1 MNERYRSLFPVYKL
15 FFNTKYIVKR
25 TRSAEEQ
32 ANQVDTKHGRDRGKP
47 SSVGASGMYWDIKTI
62 TQIYRIFTNH

>member
-1 MNERYRSLFPVYKL
+1 M
-15 FFNTKYIVKR
+15 

-32 ANQVDTKHGRDRGKP
+32 ANQVDTKHGRDRGKS
-47 SSVGASGMYWDIKTI
+47 SSVGASGMYWDMKTI